1 MGRWVLEAE
10 LELQILTKKKEMKD
24 AYTEKHINVDKI
36 SIPYLDF
43 KTSTSSFYQLG
54 NNYIS
59 SFTFR

>member
-1 MGRWVLEAE
+1 MLAQDNQDIIASIAIE
-10 LELQILTKKKEMKD
+10 KEMKD